1 MSQGKLLLWIG
12 GAALAASTA
21 AFEFATFS
29 SLEYSSIGYQM
40 PPIALIVGAAGVV
53 AVLAGCIMICRETEG
68 QKLLV
73 GGLFILGAA
82 FLSVS
87 MLDRISPALFNV
99 HIGGGGFI
107 APMVASVLVG
117 LICIVAGLVRL

>member
-1 MSQGKLLLWIG
+1 MSKGKLLLWLG

-21 AFEFATFS
+21 AFELATFS
-29 SLEYSSIGYQM
+29 PLEYSSIGYQL
-40 PPIALIVGAAGVV
+40 PPIALMVGAAGLFVTV
-53 AVLAGCIMICRETEG
+53 AGCIMICREMEG

-73 GGLFILGAA
+73 AGLFVLGAA
-82 FLSVS
+82 FFGVS

-117 LICIVAGLVRL
+117 LICIVAGLARL